1 MMDNSQAHEASAS
14 SQLPWN
20 RRPWKK
26 RLVLIATPVIA
37 IGLLI
42 ALLIGYLPSAL
53 GAPGGGAAPKGY
65 VGLFKDN
72 TVAVF
77 DTGTNRVIKTIPVPR
92 GPHGLV
98 ISPDGHHVYVSSD
111 GASIVSVIDT
121 ATDKV
126 TNSIEVGET
135 PHGLVITPDGEYVLV
150 AGFGTDQV

>member
-1 MMDNSQAHEASAS
+1 VEPPPLEEASG
-14 SQLPWN
+14 LD
-20 RRPWKK
+20 RDTGHRDRPAD
-26 RLVLIATPVIA
+26 RPADRVP
-37 IGLLI
+37 
-42 ALLIGYLPSAL
+42 AL
-53 GAPGGGAAPKGY
+53 GAGRPGWGAAPKGY

-77 DTGTNRVIKTIPVPR
+77 DTGTNRVIRTIPVPR